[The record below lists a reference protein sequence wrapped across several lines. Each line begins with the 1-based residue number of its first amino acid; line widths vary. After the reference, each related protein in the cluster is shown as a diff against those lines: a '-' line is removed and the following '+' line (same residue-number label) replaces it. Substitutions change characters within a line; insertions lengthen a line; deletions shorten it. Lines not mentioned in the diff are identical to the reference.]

1 MHLPTWLGRW
11 WYEELTYEVR
21 DPATGKWAKPG
32 KKPNEAFDLVAYA
45 LAVLVAIGFE
55 KINWSKP
62 PPWAEDWDA
71 NPLIMEP
78 GGDKPAAK
86 DIQLRRKP
94 RRKVVKAR
102 I

>member
-1 MHLPTWLGRW
+1 MGEAR
-11 WYEELTYEVR
+11 EEAERGLR
-21 DPATGKWAKPG
+21 PG
-32 KKPNEAFDLVAYA
+32 GL
-45 LAVLVAIGFE
+45 VLVAIGFE